1 MNDNVIKIEE
11 YKKKIDLQEKQI
23 ARQSFVIHDLKD
35 VIDRMNEDIENLK
48 RIIHKQAEK
57 TTSEAIDGMPFKD

>member
-57 TTSEAIDGMPFKD
+57 TTSEAIDNMPFKD